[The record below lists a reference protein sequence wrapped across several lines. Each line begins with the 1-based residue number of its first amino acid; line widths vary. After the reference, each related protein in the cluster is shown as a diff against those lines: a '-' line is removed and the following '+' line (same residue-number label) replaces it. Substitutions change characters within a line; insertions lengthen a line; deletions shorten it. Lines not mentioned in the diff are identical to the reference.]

1 LIRLGDHTPG
11 RDNNTPLLRLLAATA
26 VIAFHS
32 CALTNRWTDDPLYR
46 LTGDTNL
53 GAVGVNCFFVL
64 SGFLVTQ
71 SWLQRAHLPAFLAA
85 RVLRI
90 YPALIAAVVV
100 SILLAGVSSAV
111 PWGAF
116 LTDPMT
122 ITFARHN
129 ALGWRVE
136 YFLPGAFKS
145 NPYPNAVNGSLWTM
159 PVELR
164 LYVGVAIL
172 GACGV
177 LARRRVWAVTF
188 VVLLVV
194 FIIKPGWLPL
204 PTRDKAVFDLALL
217 FALGSLAYAWR
228 ERIPLS
234 LVAVA
239 VGMLLYV
246 WNPGGAVRG
255 HWLGVLTVY
264 SVLVLAY
271 HPRAQA
277 PSFNRGGDYSYG
289 LYVYAF
295 PVQQLIVHLVPGLT
309 TIELLIPAFAVTL
322 ALAAISWH
330 FLERPILGLKSRFH

>member
-1 LIRLGDHTPG
+1 M
-11 RDNNTPLLRLLAATA
+11 
-26 VIAFHS
+26 
-32 CALTNRWTDDPLYR
+32 
-46 LTGDTNL
+46 
-53 GAVGVNCFFVL
+53 
-64 SGFLVTQ
+64 
-71 SWLQRAHLPAFLAA
+71 
-85 RVLRI
+85 
-90 YPALIAAVVV
+90 
-100 SILLAGVSSAV
+100 
-111 PWGAF
+111 PWGPF

-172 GACGV
+172 GTCGV

-188 VVLLVV
+188 AVLLFV
-194 FIIKPGWLPL
+194 FIVKPGWLPL

-239 VGMLLYV
+239 IGMLLYF
-246 WNPGGAVRG
+246 WNPGGVVRG
-255 HWLGVLTVY
+255 HWLVVLIAY

-309 TIELLIPAFAVTL
+309 PIELLLPAFAVTL

-330 FLERPILGLKSRFH
+330 FLERPILGLKSRFHYELCRNDRQSAKLSPHPYPSPRGRGVPTVPSPAGRGVRSLGRS